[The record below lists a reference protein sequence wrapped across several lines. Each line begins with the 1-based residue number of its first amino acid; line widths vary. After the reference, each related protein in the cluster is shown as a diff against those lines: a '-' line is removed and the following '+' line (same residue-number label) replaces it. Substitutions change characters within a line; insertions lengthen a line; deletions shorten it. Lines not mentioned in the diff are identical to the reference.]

1 MRNFKKK
8 AIRFVLTTNY
18 CWSCIFASLVGA
30 AAGYYV
36 FREASDWCWWIV
48 GAVGLVGMVGVA
60 LKMVLEEADSCG
72 LLESED
78 EA

>member
-1 MRNFKKK
+1 MKNFKRKM
-8 AIRFVLTTNY
+8 IRFILTTNY
-18 CWSCIFASLVGA
+18 CWSFVYASIVGA
-30 AAGYYV
+30 VSGYYV
-36 FREASDWCWWIV
+36 FKDASDWCWWIV
-48 GAVGLVGMVGVA
+48 GAVGAIGMIGVA